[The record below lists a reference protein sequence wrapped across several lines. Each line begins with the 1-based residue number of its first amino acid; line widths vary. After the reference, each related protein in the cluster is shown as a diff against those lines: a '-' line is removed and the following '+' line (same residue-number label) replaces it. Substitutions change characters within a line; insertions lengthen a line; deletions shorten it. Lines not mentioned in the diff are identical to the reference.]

1 VTPDH
6 TGCMQTFRKSERLC
20 TFRLKELL
28 FNKGQGFFV
37 YPFRIIF
44 FLIQESNLE
53 PFFFKEEDQV
63 NFEGTPFQLPE
74 RLVKQNPSWPHR
86 QLPQT
91 AYFHQPAKMMVS
103 VPKKNF
109 KKATDRNR
117 IKRLVKESYRKN
129 KSEFYTFLEGRDA
142 KCLLAFVYTGREILP
157 CSEIENKII
166 ITLQKL
172 CEEVAARDPGAA
184 KAGE

>member
-1 VTPDH
+1 
-6 TGCMQTFRKSERLC
+6 MQTFSKSERLC

-37 YPFRIIF
+37 YPFRIF
-44 FLIQESNLE
+44 FLLIKEPNME
-53 PFFFKEEDQV
+53 PFFFKEGEQV
-63 NFEGTPFQLPE
+63 RFDGNPSQLPE
-74 RLVKQNPSWPHR
+74 RLVMQNPSWPHR

-117 IKRLVKESYRKN
+117 VKRLVKESYRKN
-129 KSEFYTFLEGRDA
+129 KSGFYSFLEGRDA

-157 CSEIENKII
+157 YSEIENKII

-172 CEEVAARDPGAA
+172 CEEVAARYQGAA